1 MKGSLKM
8 EEKLSDIKIS
18 GSGQINGGRY
28 NEVKISGSA
37 KVEGDIDCNNYK
49 CSGSSSASGDV
60 KAKIVGISGSTK
72 IMGDLDSDEIT
83 VSGSSHILGN
93 VNAKKVKV
101 SGSSDIG
108 GSLHT
113 EDIQV
118 SGSVSISGDC
128 EAENFHARGGFK
140 IGGLLNAGNIDIEM
154 YGRCIAKDI
163 GGENIKVRLG
173 TGHFFVKMINLFM
186 HTERLEAGTI
196 EGDDIFLENTN
207 AKIVR
212 GNNVTIGDNCNI
224 ETVEYR
230 NKISIDNNSNTVCK
244 KID

>member
-1 MKGSLKM
+1 M
-8 EEKLSDIKIS
+8 EEKLVDIKIS
-18 GSGQINGGRY
+18 GSGEINGGKY

-37 KVEGDIDCNNYK
+37 KVEGDIECYNYK
-49 CSGSSSASGDV
+49 CSGSSSANGNV
-60 KAKIVGISGSTK
+60 KAETVGISGSTK
-72 IMGDLDSDEIT
+72 IMGDLDTNEIT

-93 VNAKKVKV
+93 VNARKVKI
-101 SGSSDIG
+101 SGSFDIG

-113 EDIQV
+113 EDIQI
-118 SGSVSISGDC
+118 SGSASISGDC
-128 EAENFHARGGFK
+128 EAENFHTRGGFK
-140 IGGLLNAGNIDIEM
+140 IGGLLNAGDIDIEM
-154 YGRCIAKDI
+154 YGSCRVKDI

-173 TGHFFVKMINLFM
+173 KGHFLVKMLNFFM
-186 HTERLEAGTI
+186 NTEGLEAGII
-196 EGDDIFLENTN
+196 EGDDIFLENTT

-230 NKISIDNNSNTVCK
+230 NKINIENTSKTICK

>member
-1 MKGSLKM
+1 MKGSFKM
-8 EEKLSDIKIS
+8 EEKLVDMKIS
-18 GSGQINGGRY
+18 GSGKISGGKY

-37 KVEGDIDCNNYK
+37 KVEGDIECYTYK
-49 CSGSSSASGDV
+49 CSGSSSANGNV
-60 KAKIVGISGSTK
+60 KAETVGISGSTK
-72 IMGDLDSDEIT
+72 ITGD
-83 VSGSSHILGN
+83 
-93 VNAKKVKV
+93 VNARKVKI

-108 GSLHT
+108 GGLHT
-113 EDIQV
+113 EDIQI
-118 SGSVSISGDC
+118 SGSVSIDGDC
-128 EAENFHARGGFK
+128 EAENFNARGGFK

-154 YGRCIAKDI
+154 YGSCRVKDI

-173 TGHFFVKMINLFM
+173 KGHFFVKMLNLFM
-186 HTERLEAGTI
+186 NSNGLEANTI
-196 EGDDIFLENTN
+196 EGDDVFLENTT

-230 NKISIDNNSNTVCK
+230 NEINIDSTSKTVCE

>member
-1 MKGSLKM
+1 M
-8 EEKLSDIKIS
+8 EEKLIDMKIS
-18 GSGQINGGRY
+18 GSGKISGGKY

-37 KVEGDIDCNNYK
+37 KVEGDIECYNYK
-49 CSGSSSASGDV
+49 CSGSSIASGNV
-60 KAKIVGISGSTK
+60 KAETVGISGSTK
-72 IMGDLDSDEIT
+72 ITGDLDTDEIT
-83 VSGSSHILGN
+83 VSGSSSILGN
-93 VNAKKVKV
+93 VDARKVKI
-101 SGSSDIG
+101 SGSTDIG

-113 EDIQV
+113 EDIQI
-118 SGSVSISGDC
+118 SGSVSIDGDC

-154 YGRCIAKDI
+154 YGSCKVKDI

-173 TGHFFVKMINLFM
+173 RGHFFVKMLNLFM
-186 HTERLEAGTI
+186 NNKGLEASTI
-196 EGDDIFLENTN
+196 EGDDIFLENTT

-224 ETVEYR
+224 QTVEYR
-230 NKISIDNNSNTVCK
+230 NEINIDSTSKTVCK